1 MREIKF
7 RGKGLDG
14 IWRTGDLVRESE
26 FVWIDSHEVDVE
38 SVGQFTGL
46 KDVDGKEI
54 YEGDIIDFL
63 KGDEL
68 CDTPCYV
75 CWHPYLS
82 QFYMCFSYDIHPNE
96 RDTKASLGDMIYQHG
111 YKVKILGNIYDNPD
125 LLPDISP
132 YMICGGK

>member
-1 MREIKF
+1 MRKHKF
-7 RGKGLDG
+7 LVSDSNGNWLDLSVPKKS
-14 IWRTGDLVRESE
+14 ISDQSSIIRES
-26 FVWIDSHEVDVE
+26 
-38 SVGQFTGL
+38 TGL

-68 CDTPCYV
+68 CDTPCCV
-75 CWHPYLS
+75 RWHPYLTL
-82 QFYMCFSYDIHPNE
+82 FYLCFSHEDAPKEN
-96 RDTKASLGDMIYQHG
+96 DTKASLGEMIHNHHYQA
-111 YKVKILGNIYDNPD
+111 KVLGNIYDNPD